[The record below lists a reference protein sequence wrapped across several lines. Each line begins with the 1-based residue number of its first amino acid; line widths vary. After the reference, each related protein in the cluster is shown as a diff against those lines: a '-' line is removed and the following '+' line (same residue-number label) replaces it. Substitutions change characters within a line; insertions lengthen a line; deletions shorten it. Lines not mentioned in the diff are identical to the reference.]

1 MSDKIK
7 GCGDSLCIIE
17 KPKGMAT
24 NGGCRCRPYK
34 FAQKIRDLTKRN
46 EELMVEIH
54 KGDTLNMSRMAIIYD
69 TEDERDRYRVAMR
82 EALGM
87 LDPQHDTDV
96 RSVISKALDNNEK
109 EAL

>member
-1 MSDKIK
+1 MNDIK

-17 KPKGMAT
+17 TPKGMAT

-34 FAQKIRDLTKRN
+34 FAQKMRALTKKN

-54 KGDTLNMSRMAIIYD
+54 KADTLNISRMAMIYD
-69 TEDERDRYRVAMR
+69 IEDERDGYRVTMR
-82 EALGM
+82 EALSM